1 MKRKYLLL
9 IVLFII
15 MLLITFGYAYLSAG
29 LNISGSSTIHNATWS
44 IYWDNVQVTTGSV
57 SASTPVIDTAKTTVS
72 YNIILEKP
80 GDFYE
85 FTVDVKNDGT
95 IDAMI
100 ESISSKLNGVVIQ
113 TLPSYLIYSVTYAD
127 DVEIQNNQLLSAN
140 SSDTYKVRIEY
151 KRDITISDMPTT
163 QQNLSLSFSVNYI
176 QANNNA
182 TRVRDILFETSS
194 RVFTI
199 GESVPSNVQTYTN
212 YQDAVDAFGHNFFL
226 RHTVA
231 NNIVV
236 NTDIGFVMNNTL
248 YYMKGGG
255 CTYNPQTD
263 NCNNDS
269 IYYEENKQTLKT
281 AFGASYCNEI
291 INTDRIYYCSK
302 SGYLATVADY
312 GRVMI
317 HDNTYTCDL
326 ELDFSS
332 YCYPN

>member
-1 MKRKYLLL
+1 
-9 IVLFII
+9 

-182 TRVRDILFETSS
+182 TRVRGKTSAPFSYQKLLRFIYKAVRTSCKPCNPATRGPLCRMRTSS
-194 RVFTI
+194 ED
-199 GESVPSNVQTYTN
+199 G
-212 YQDAVDAFGHNFFL
+212 
-226 RHTVA
+226 
-231 NNIVV
+231 
-236 NTDIGFVMNNTL
+236 
-248 YYMKGGG
+248 
-255 CTYNPQTD
+255 
-263 NCNNDS
+263 
-269 IYYEENKQTLKT
+269 
-281 AFGASYCNEI
+281 
-291 INTDRIYYCSK
+291 
-302 SGYLATVADY
+302 
-312 GRVMI
+312 I
-317 HDNTYTCDL
+317 H
-326 ELDFSS
+326 
-332 YCYPN
+332 